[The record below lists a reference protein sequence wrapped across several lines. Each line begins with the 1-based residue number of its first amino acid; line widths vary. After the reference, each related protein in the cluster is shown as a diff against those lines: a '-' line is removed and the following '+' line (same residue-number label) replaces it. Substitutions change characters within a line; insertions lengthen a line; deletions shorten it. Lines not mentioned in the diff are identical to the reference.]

1 MISSYPGDVWENEMQ
16 QGKKP
21 NQNHAADHEQGGLSL
36 NLAEEWWLVNSQ
48 G

>member
-1 MISSYPGDVWENEMQ
+1 MQ

-36 NLAEEWWLVNSQ
+36 NLLRSGGWSIVKDEFVLPLL
-48 G
+48 